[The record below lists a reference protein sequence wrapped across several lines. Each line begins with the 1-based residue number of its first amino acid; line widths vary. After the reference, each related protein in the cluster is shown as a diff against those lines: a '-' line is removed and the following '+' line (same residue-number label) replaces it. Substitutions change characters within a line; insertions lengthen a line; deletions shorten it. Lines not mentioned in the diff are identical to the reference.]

1 MTVTPASLQAPNV
14 IDSGPKA
21 SMALCFESA

>member
-1 MTVTPASLQAPNV
+1 MTVTPASVQAPNV
-14 IDSGPKA
+14 IDSDSKA

>member
-1 MTVTPASLQAPNV
+1 MTVTPASVQPPNV
-14 IDSGPKA
+14 INSDSKA